1 MNIEEIRNIEDL
13 CRDGVII
20 AIQEMLVRD
29 DEEPQRVGDVKR
41 VSYGNWESDRH
52 RLIENE
58 PENIVNAVMAIWGDT
73 PTVIEPTIE
82 VQEERST
89 LKTDSIEA

>member
-1 MNIEEIRNIEDL
+1 MNIEENRNIEDL

-41 VSYGNWESDRH
+41 VSYGNWESDRQ
-52 RLIENE
+52 RLIKNE

-73 PTVIEPTIE
+73 PTVVEPTIE
-82 VQEERST
+82 AKEE
-89 LKTDSIEA
+89 TDSIEA